1 MNRKINF
8 NNRVFSPLSKNIDGL
23 SNTNYPISTKNEK
36 MRERIAFYNNI

>member
-8 NNRVFSPLSKNIDGL
+8 NNRIFSPLNKNIDGI
-23 SNTNYPISTKNEK
+23 SINNFPISTKNEK